1 MDYIKEAMATVG
13 CGIVDTQEVARI
25 CDTLTTDQK
34 DIIDCWYN
42 NGYNI
47 PLNAKYQTTANDLV
61 QRYTTDDLDVMGTYI
76 NAKRNVSEY

>member
-1 MDYIKEAMATVG
+1 MDYIKESMVCVG
-13 CGIVDTQEVARI
+13 CGTVDTQEVATI

-42 NGYNI
+42 NGYGM
-47 PLNAKYQTTANDLV
+47 PLNAKYQTTADDLIA
-61 QRYTTDDLDVMGTYI
+61 QYTTDELDVMGTYI